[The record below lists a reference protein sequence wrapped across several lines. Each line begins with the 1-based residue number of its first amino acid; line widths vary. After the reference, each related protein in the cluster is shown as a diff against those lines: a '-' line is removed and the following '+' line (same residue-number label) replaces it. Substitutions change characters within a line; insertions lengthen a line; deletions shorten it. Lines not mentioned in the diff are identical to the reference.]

1 MTQCLRMPI
10 PLWGASIRYAQS
22 WLVLS
27 WACFLSCITGCLS
40 NKSDSPSPPNALSI
54 KDRSF
59 IELNEIAL
67 PLFIDLVQNS
77 LADKRRLL
85 SSMSERAEANSRL
98 AAYSRVRQTNLVNYP
113 TPEEF
118 VLEQVS
124 TINHPV
130 RSRLFRYVRLLPMHR
145 EIGWMITDASGRQ
158 LTNWT
163 IALENQ

>member
-1 MTQCLRMPI
+1 MTTRLHASLRVSFHGRNRRTP
-10 PLWGASIRYAQS
+10 PNSHD
-22 WLVLS
+22 
-27 WACFLSCITGCLS
+27 S
-40 NKSDSPSPPNALSI
+40 NRTAPHGTPRAATPSPPNALSI

-85 SSMSERAEANSRL
+85 SSMSERAEANSSL
-98 AAYSRVRQTNLVNYP
+98 AAYIRLRQTNLVNYP